1 MEESI
6 LSKLQT
12 GMSLVDK
19 LLPMAGMLG
28 PQAAAIGKIVDGLLE
43 VSEVVI
49 ERAGEAG
56 VVLSSDDQAEIRAI
70 NKRLAALNDDV
81 ARRIAAS

>member
-56 VVLSSDDQAEIRAI
+56 VVLSSSDQNEIRAI
-70 NKRLAALNDDV
+70 NQRLAALNDDV

>member
-6 LSKLQT
+6 LSKLQA

-43 VSEVVI
+43 VSEAVL

-56 VVLSSDDQAEIRAI
+56 VVLSSSDQNEIRAI
-70 NKRLAALNDDV
+70 NQRLAALNDDV